1 MADTVVYVP
10 PILAFGS
17 IIPVLPGSILSV
29 MKYAIYRAIMLNYKK
44 SDMAGKNVL
53 PF

>member
-10 PILAFGS
+10 TILAFGR
-17 IIPVLPGSILSV
+17 IIPVLFSFFFSV
-29 MKYAIYRAIMLNYKK
+29 MIEAMYRAPMLNYMK